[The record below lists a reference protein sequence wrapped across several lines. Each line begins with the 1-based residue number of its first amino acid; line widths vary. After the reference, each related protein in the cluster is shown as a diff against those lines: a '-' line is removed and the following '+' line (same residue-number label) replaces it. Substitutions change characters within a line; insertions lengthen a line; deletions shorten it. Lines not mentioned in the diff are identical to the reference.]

1 MSQFSLSEMNRAI
14 SSSIFCAL
22 TPRSR
27 PTTKPPFPPAKRSR
41 RPRFWSD
48 ETTAR
53 AFAGLHDVVVGQT
66 IATDIG
72 LDWIGFP
79 SKKFFV
85 RRKTRGNLS
94 RHKISRPK
102 RETEEHV
109 PNLSLSLSL
118 FNDVAN
124 EPLFVV
130 RGRAV
135 VSFERDAEAARV
147 CASSGNTTF
156 QRLLSLSS
164 SPPREKTKTK

>member
-1 MSQFSLSEMNRAI
+1 
-14 SSSIFCAL
+14 
-22 TPRSR
+22 
-27 PTTKPPFPPAKRSR
+27 
-41 RPRFWSD
+41 
-48 ETTAR
+48 
-53 AFAGLHDVVVGQT
+53 
-66 IATDIG
+66 
-72 LDWIGFP
+72 
-79 SKKFFV
+79 V

-109 PNLSLSLSL
+109 PNLSLSLSLSL

-156 QRLLSLSS
+156 QRLL
-164 SPPREKTKTK
+164 